1 MQGFDMASPIINFQ
15 SIQGHSIS
23 AQYESLPAGS
33 HVVLVDK
40 TSGKAMPSP
49 VTSAS
54 GSGPLSIQLPN
65 PFPGGDYFLQAQ
77 DQSGSFLAKSVE
89 FYVA

>member
-1 MQGFDMASPIINFQ
+1 MASPIINFQ

-23 AQYESLPAGS
+23 AQYENLPAGS
-33 HVVLVDK
+33 QVVLVDN
-40 TSGKAMPSP
+40 TSGKTVPNP
-49 VTSAS
+49 VISAS

-65 PFPGGDYFLQAQ
+65 TFPGGAYFLQAQ
-77 DQSGSFLAKSVE
+77 DQSGTSLAKSVE